1 MKGGRLE
8 IQYDQLP
15 SQKRFRDSKARFKGF
30 SGPIGSG
37 KSAALCHEALYMAM
51 VNNGCTGL
59 IGAPT
64 YPMLKDATLPEMFRI
79 LELNKFDYEH
89 HKSDSVLVLPYWDAK
104 ILLRS
109 VDDYEKLR
117 GTNLA
122 WFGVD
127 ELTYTNEEAWKRLE
141 GRLRD
146 PQAVDLRGFGVWT
159 PKGHDWV
166 YRRFVESPPEGY
178 ECIQA
183 EPFENRFLLEKIPGY
198 YEGLR
203 QSYDKT
209 FYEQEV
215 LGIYHGMQDSLVYK
229 RFDKY
234 RNVEPQHLNPALPLM
249 WALDFNVDPMSSVVV
264 QVDGDRVLV
273 LDEIVLR
280 RVGTREACEEFL
292 ERHPT
297 FPAGLQVFADAS
309 AHADKTSGWSDREML
324 EEFFA
329 ERNCGN
335 VRFRIPKANP
345 AVRRRVELMNGKL
358 HSAAGERLLRVD
370 PKCKELILDFQSVTW
385 VEGTHEIDK
394 AKDARRTHLSDALG
408 YLVWQ
413 EFRDK
418 EPTNGHRQ
426 TPLPMQ

>member
-1 MKGGRLE
+1 MKDGDLKIYYE
-8 IQYDQLP
+8 QLP
-15 SQKRFRDSKARFKGF
+15 SQERFRNSPARFKGF

-37 KSAALCHEALYMAM
+37 KSAALCHEALVLAM
-51 VNNGCTGL
+51 RNNGCTGL

-64 YPMLKDATLPEMFRI
+64 YPMLKDATLPELFRV
-79 LELNKFDYEH
+79 LELNQIEYEH
-89 HKSDSVLVLPYWDAK
+89 NKSESVLVLPYWDAK

-122 WFGVD
+122 WFGLD
-127 ELTYTNEEAWKRLE
+127 ELTYTNEEAWTRLE

-146 PQAVDLRGFGVWT
+146 PAAVELCGFGVWT
-159 PKGHDWV
+159 PKGQDWV

-183 EPFENRFLLEKIPGY
+183 KPFENKFLLKQTPDY
-198 YEGLR
+198 YERLSR
-203 QSYDKT
+203 SYDKT

-234 RNVEPQHLNPALPLM
+234 RNVEPQHFDPELPLM

-264 QVDGDRVLV
+264 QVKGDSVHV

-292 ERHPT
+292 KRYPV
-297 FPAGLQVFADAS
+297 FPGGLQIFADAS
-309 AHADKTSGWSDREML
+309 AHSDKTSGWSDREVL

-329 ERNCGN
+329 EMNCGN

-358 HSAAGERLLRVD
+358 HSAAGERLMRVD
-370 PKCKELILDFQSVTW
+370 PRCKDLMLDFQRVTW

-413 EFRDK
+413 EFREK
-418 EPTNGHRQ
+418 EPTNGFR
-426 TPLPMQ
+426 PAELPVC